1 MITCKKMKFNGR
13 LSCAYDRP
21 YRLSGEW
28 EAALISFSHTH
39 VPVYILCDVVDYSE
53 VNQHKVQLLDYFYS
67 AYGIKSGGRTQYMKL
82 LNKRFNSI
90 NIDVKTRLTST
101 ADDSSEF
108 KRIFIDSKEDEE
120 ITCLIHFRRIG

>member
-67 AYGIKSGGRTQYMKL
+67 SSGIKSRG
-82 LNKRFNSI
+82 
-90 NIDVKTRLTST
+90 
-101 ADDSSEF
+101 
-108 KRIFIDSKEDEE
+108 
-120 ITCLIHFRRIG
+120 